1 MIQRTLTVQA
11 NNIQQR
17 KNRTRNKIKAVSDR
31 PRLTVFRSNKFIYG
45 QIIDDSK
52 GTTVVSVSDIKKNA
66 QQAGKLIA
74 QTALKA
80 KISQVVFDKG
90 PYKYHGVVK
99 LFAEG
104 AREGGL
110 KF

>member
-1 MIQRTLTVQA
+1 MQKEV
-11 NNIQQR
+11 R
-17 KNRTRNKIKAVSDR
+17 KLRTRNKIKAVSNR

-45 QIIDDSK
+45 QIIDDNK
-52 GTTVVSVSDIKKNA
+52 GITLFSVSDKKENA
-66 QQAGKLIA
+66 REAGKLLA
-74 QTALKA
+74 QKSLKSQ
-80 KISQVVFDKG
+80 ISQVVFDKG

-104 AREGGL
+104 AREEGL